1 MSKNKP
7 RRNFIKK
14 NLAILFSFSFFN
26 LNLIS
31 SHLKT
36 KVLKKKKNFI
46 WYLNE
51 ND

>member
-1 MSKNKP
+1 MNNNNN

-14 NLAILFSFSFFN
+14 NLILLFSFSFMN
-26 LNLIS
+26 LNLVLS
-31 SHLKT
+31 NLKVL
-36 KVLKKKKNFI
+36 VLKKKNNFI

>member
-1 MSKNKP
+1 MNKNKP

-14 NLAILFSFSFFN
+14 NLTLLFSFSFFN
-26 LNLIS
+26 VGLIIS
-31 SHLKT
+31 DLKIR
-36 KVLKKKKNFI
+36 VLKKQKKFI

>member
-1 MSKNKP
+1 MNKNKP

-14 NLAILFSFSFFN
+14 NLMMLFSLSF
-26 LNLIS
+26 LNFDFITN
-31 SHLKT
+31 K
-36 KVLKKKKNFI
+36 LKKKLKKRKNFV

>member
-1 MSKNKP
+1 MNKNKL

-14 NLAILFSFSFFN
+14 NLTLLFSFSFFN
-26 LNLIS
+26 LSLIIS
-31 SHLKT
+31 DLKIR
-36 KVLKKKKNFI
+36 VLKKKKNFI

>member
-1 MSKNKP
+1 MNKNKS

-14 NLAILFSFSFFN
+14 NLTILFSLSFFSLGFIINN
-26 LNLIS
+26 LKI
-31 SHLKT
+31 

-46 WYLNE
+46 WYLNK

>member
-1 MSKNKP
+1 MNKNKP

-14 NLAILFSFSFFN
+14 NLMLLFSLSF
-26 LNLIS
+26 LNFDLIAS
-31 SHLKT
+31 KF
-36 KVLKKKKNFI
+36 KKKLKKRKNFI

>member
-1 MSKNKP
+1 MNKNNN

-14 NLAILFSFSFFN
+14 NLILLFSFSFMN
-26 LNLIS
+26 LNLVLS
-31 SHLKT
+31 NLKVL
-36 KVLKKKKNFI
+36 VLKKKNNFI